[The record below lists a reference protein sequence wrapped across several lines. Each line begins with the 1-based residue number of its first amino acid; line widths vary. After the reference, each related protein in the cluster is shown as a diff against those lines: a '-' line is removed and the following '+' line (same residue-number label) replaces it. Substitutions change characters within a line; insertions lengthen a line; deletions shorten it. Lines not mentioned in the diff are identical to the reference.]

1 MEPKRFLLEGST
13 LEELKARILAEHG
26 TEARIVAAD
35 RVTVGGIRGFFAK
48 RHFEVTVEVPE
59 RRRRAAH
66 SRRDWQNRPDP
77 QDESEL
83 QDQGDS
89 QDSPDLQA
97 RLGIAALLDDAD
109 AAEARLQF
117 SSEPTLST
125 ASEDFAHLMDELT
138 FQAEPDP
145 IPIVLTA
152 TRVRTSGAPVVSR
165 PAPGESMPATPSTVV
180 PRPLSGHGDL
190 VLLIGLP
197 DAALQI
203 AHSMAI
209 SGSGEVFIAGTVR
222 SMGAERA
229 DDRRTALSARARG
242 VEAGRT
248 GYVAFGL
255 GGNLADPITL
265 VAALAETLA
274 PIEADQVWLVVEA
287 GRKPSDTARWA
298 AAVGAITPIDAI
310 AVVGAATTGTPGTVD
325 ELGLPIGW
333 IDGAPATATTLAA
346 RSSLPGLAGGSR

>member
-26 TEARIVAAD
+26 SDARIVAAE
-35 RVTVGGIRGFFAK
+35 RVTVGGIKGFFAK

-66 SRRDWQNRPDP
+66 SRRDAQNSPERS
-77 QDESEL
+77 DETDL
-83 QDQGDS
+83 AAPGGRQDQ
-89 QDSPDLQA
+89 PDLQA

-109 AAEARLQF
+109 AAEARFQ
-117 SSEPTLST
+117 SDPEPTLST
-125 ASEDFAHLMDELT
+125 VSEDFAHLMDELT

-145 IPIVLTA
+145 VPIVLTA
-152 TRVRTSGAPVVSR
+152 TRIRASAAPVVS
-165 PAPGESMPATPSTVV
+165 PSASSVAEPTTPSTVV

-310 AVVGAATTGTPGTVD
+310 AIVGASTTATPGTVD

-333 IDGAPATATTLAA
+333 IDGAPATATTLSALP
-346 RSSLPGLAGGSR
+346 SLPGLASRSR